1 MRRSFQ
7 RSVTLASVPVTN
19 RRVSGSRV
27 VFAWLFRSKAA
38 HLGPSRSPGECIDN
52 DHRNASI
59 VDVFLH
65 VEAFHRSARLPLR
78 LLFRLRFRRIRSH
91 LAGFRLRFSC
101 GSWRDFSIV
110 ESTHGHAHQLLVR
123 VRHRSTHAL
132 VADEVR
138 FTNRLGFVSGSNPK
152 PSGFERK
159 QTRIEFPFDW
169 KHRPIEP
176 EGHRRRAERSRWAI
190 EISRDVSRSWACS
203 EGPRSDRCLGSC

>member
-123 VRHRSTHAL
+123 VRHRSTRAL

-152 PSGFERK
+152 PSGFERNL
-159 QTRIEFPFDW
+159 TRIEFPFDW
-169 KHRPIEP
+169 KPPSDRT
-176 EGHRRRAERSRWAI
+176 RRTPGTGREIAMGDRDLEKRI
-190 EISRDVSRSWACS
+190 EILGRARKGLGPTDV
-203 EGPRSDRCLGSC
+203 